1 MEVFYKVGKLYLNI
15 KIKQLLKEK
24 GISQKELAERTGLR
38 EATISELA
46 NNRRDVI
53 NKQHL
58 LLIMEELNID
68 DLNDI
73 VEVIKI

>member
-1 MEVFYKVGKLYLNI
+1 MGKLYLNI